1 MQSEGFIT
9 PAQARAANAEPV
21 LVAGTQSSLTCAT
34 PA

>member
-21 LVAGTQSSLTCAT
+21 LVKGTQSD
-34 PA
+34 PACIA